1 MRILA
6 LFLALVTA
14 SALAA
19 ATDARVAVS
28 TDARAATA
36 EVRIVRVFTSWRDA
50 ATFKRIAE
58 YFTGRE
64 NTGGEVVLRT
74 QPAARG
80 GYYFLVRTDND
91 GPARDVRF
99 RLEVV
104 TPGATQP
111 RQFEFATHLPAGNEV
126 YQLGLTG
133 ADWPASTTSPMA
145 WKLQLLDAGG
155 TPIATEKSY
164 LWEKPAK

>member
-6 LFLALVTA
+6 LLLAFVVAGTVV
-14 SALAA
+14 
-19 ATDARVAVS
+19 ARGADTVS
-28 TDARAATA
+28 D
-36 EVRIVRVFTSWRDA
+36 VRVVRVFTGWREA
-50 ATFKRIAE
+50 SSFKRISE

-64 NTGGEVVLRT
+64 NTGGEVILRT

-91 GPARDVRF
+91 GPAREVRF

-104 TPGATQP
+104 TEDATQP
-111 RQFEFATHLPAGNEV
+111 RRFEFSAALPAGNQV

-133 ADWPASTTSPMA
+133 ADWGVSTVTPMA
-145 WKLQLLDAGG
+145 WKLEMVDASGAVL
-155 TPIATEKSY
+155 ATEKSY

>member
-6 LFLALVTA
+6 LLLALV
-14 SALAA
+14 AA
-19 ATDARVAVS
+19 GTTGARAADQA
-28 TDARAATA
+28 DARAASRGD
-36 EVRIVRVFTSWRDA
+36 VRVVRVFSGWREA
-50 ATFKRIAE
+50 ASFKRISE

-64 NTGGEVVLRT
+64 NTGGDVVLRT

-99 RLEVV
+99 HLEVV
-104 TPGATQP
+104 TEDATQP
-111 RQFEFATHLPAGNEV
+111 RRFEFAAALPAGKQV

-133 ADWPASTTSPMA
+133 ADWGASTLSPMA
-145 WKLQLLDAGG
+145 WKLEIVDAAGAVL
-155 TPIATEKSY
+155 ATEKSY
-164 LWEKPAK
+164 LWEKPGK

>member
-6 LFLALVTA
+6 LLLALVLAGTVVARSADTA
-14 SALAA
+14 S
-19 ATDARVAVS
+19 DVRV
-28 TDARAATA
+28 
-36 EVRIVRVFTSWRDA
+36 VRVFTGWREA
-50 ATFKRIAE
+50 SSFKRISE

-64 NTGGEVVLRT
+64 NTGGEVILRT

-91 GPARDVRF
+91 GPARNVRF

-104 TPGATQP
+104 TEDATQP
-111 RQFEFATHLPAGNEV
+111 RRFEFAAALPAGNQV

-133 ADWPASTTSPMA
+133 ADWGASTLTPMA
-145 WKLQLLDAGG
+145 WKLEIADAAGQVL
-155 TPIATEKSY
+155 ATEKSY
-164 LWEKPAK
+164 LWEKPVQK

>member
-6 LFLALVTA
+6 LLFAFVLAGTVAVRAADTA
-14 SALAA
+14 S
-19 ATDARVAVS
+19 DVRV
-28 TDARAATA
+28 
-36 EVRIVRVFTSWRDA
+36 VRVFTGWREA
-50 ATFKRIAE
+50 ASFKRISE

-64 NTGGEVVLRT
+64 NTGGEIILRT

-91 GPARDVRF
+91 GPAREVRF

-104 TPGATQP
+104 TEGATQP
-111 RQFEFATHLPAGNEV
+111 RRFEFSAALPAGNQV

-133 ADWPASTTSPMA
+133 ADWGASTLTPMA
-145 WKLQLLDAGG
+145 WKLEIVDAGG
-155 TPIATEKSY
+155 QTLATEKSY

>member
-6 LFLALVTA
+6 LLLAFVVAGTVV
-14 SALAA
+14 
-19 ATDARVAVS
+19 ARGADTVS
-28 TDARAATA
+28 D
-36 EVRIVRVFTSWRDA
+36 VRVVRVFTGWREA
-50 ATFKRIAE
+50 SSFKRISE

-64 NTGGEVVLRT
+64 NTGGEVILRT

-104 TPGATQP
+104 TEDATQP
-111 RQFEFATHLPAGNEV
+111 RRFEFSAALPAGNQV

-133 ADWPASTTSPMA
+133 ADWGVSTVTPMA
-145 WKLQLLDAGG
+145 WKLEMVDASGAVL
-155 TPIATEKSY
+155 ATEKSY

>member
-6 LFLALVTA
+6 LSLALAVAA
-14 SALAA
+14 SSLA
-19 ATDARVAVS
+19 
-28 TDARAATA
+28 A
-36 EVRIVRVFTSWRDA
+36 EVRAAAEVRVVRVFTGWRDA
-50 ATFKRIAE
+50 GSFKRISE

-64 NTGGEVVLRT
+64 NTGGEIVLRT

-91 GPARDVRF
+91 GPAREIRF

-104 TPGATQP
+104 TPGATEP
-111 RQFEFATHLPAGNEV
+111 RHFEFAARLPAGTQV

-133 ADWPASTTSPMA
+133 SDWAASTISPMA
-145 WKLQLLDAGG
+145 WKLELIDAAGQ
-155 TPIATEKSY
+155 PLALEKSY
-164 LWEKPAK
+164 LWEKPVRK